1 MYFLKFHSFLD
12 PLQQESQQ
20 TWDKL
25 ADLYWDKFSAIS
37 IYDETY
43 DYFLKFLPEG
53 HPSVLDLGC
62 GPGIISAYVRA
73 KRQNIRITA
82 VDVSPNMVKKAQEMV
97 PDIFGI
103 VLNIS
108 DICTLQT
115 PFQGIISGFVLP
127 YLSPEEVVTCI
138 KDCHDLLSDNGI
150 FYLSFVEGH
159 PSQSGI
165 KTGSSGDRTL
175 FFYHQKDEILKSLEL
190 SGFTVLKEFTVQY
203 PLQNSETEEH
213 IILIATKSNKKAG

>member
-1 MYFLKFHSFLD
+1 MD
-12 PLQQESQQ
+12 PLQQETRQ

-37 IYDETY
+37 LYDETY
-43 DYFLKFLPEG
+43 DYFLNVLPEG
-53 HPSVLDLGC
+53 QPSVLDLGC
-62 GPGIISAYVRA
+62 GPGIISAYLHA
-73 KRQNIRITA
+73 QRQNIRITA
-82 VDVSPNMVKKAQEMV
+82 VDDSPNMVKKAQEMV
-97 PDIFGI
+97 PGIFGI

-108 DICTLQT
+108 DIRTLQT

-127 YLSPEEVVTCI
+127 YIAPEEVVSFI

-150 FYLSFVEGH
+150 FYLSFVDGH

-175 FFYHQKDEILKSLEL
+175 FFYHRKDDILLSLQL
-190 SGFTVLKEFTVQY
+190 SGFTVLKEFTVNY

-213 IILIATKSNKKAG
+213 TILIATKSNKKAG

>member
-1 MYFLKFHSFLD
+1 MD
-12 PLQQESQQ
+12 PLQQETQQ

-53 HPSVLDLGC
+53 QTSVLDLGC
-62 GPGIISAYVRA
+62 GPGIISAYVRN
-73 KRQNIRITA
+73 KKQNIRITA

-108 DICTLQT
+108 DIRTLKT
-115 PFQGIISGFVLP
+115 PFQGIICGFVLP

-138 KDCHDLLSDNGI
+138 KDCNDLLSDNGI
-150 FYLSFVEGH
+150 FYLSFVDGH

-175 FFYHQKDEILKSLEL
+175 FFYHQKDEILKSLRL
-190 SGFTVLKEFTVQY
+190 SGFTVLKEFTVPY
-203 PLQNSETEEH
+203 PVQNSETEEH
-213 IILIATKSNKKAG
+213 TILIATKSNKKAG